1 MYEMKEKRT
10 RNFQASHFY
19 ANFYVDLIFE
29 RGLIL
34 ERDLIFFNPRSKG
47 PYFRDGPYIRDGPY
61 FRENTVAKNE
71 FKATFSVLKI
81 IEFDQVAVTW
91 N

>member
-47 PYFRDGPYIRDGPY
+47 PYFRDGPY
-61 FRENTVAKNE
+61 FRENTVATNE